1 MKIELGDPILVNCK
15 PKSSKIKIAIE
26 FLRLCIYILSR
37 KLWKAQMILLILLG
51 IASTFSLIALLYFD
65 SAENSTTDYEN
76 LVIKKAEKM
85 SHSFVF
91 HQKQTKKTPIYYDD
105 DGLRTS
111 WMFQISKTY
120 ENSSL
125 RVWSEPP
132 FTINRIRPVNY
143 YGENGTAFI
152 APEDKIQLMEQ
163 LQKRHNYNFF
173 ASQMISM
180 HRSLPDLR
188 FPECKELSYPK
199 ELPTTSVVIIFHN
212 EAWPTLLRTIWS
224 IVDRAPHELIQEIII
239 VDDLST
245 DEKLKQPLDNYV
257 KMFPVHVEIIR
268 TKKREG
274 LIRSRLIGA
283 RKATV

>member
-1 MKIELGDPILVNCK
+1 MKIDLGDPVLVICK
-15 PKSSKIKIAIE
+15 PKSSKLKIAIE
-26 FLRLCIYILSR
+26 FFRLCIYILSR

-51 IASTFSLIALLYFD
+51 IASTFLLIGLFYFN
-65 SAENSTTDYEN
+65 SPKNSTNDYEN
-76 LVIKKAEKM
+76 LVIKRVAKM
-85 SHSFVF
+85 SHNFGF

-143 YGENGTAFI
+143 YGENGTAFVP
-152 APEDKIQLMEQ
+152 PEDKIQLMEQ
-163 LQKRHNYNFF
+163 LQKRHNYNLF
-173 ASQMISM
+173 ASQMISS

-188 FPECKELSYPK
+188 FPECKELSYPN
-199 ELPTTSVVIIFHN
+199 ELPTTSVIIIFHN

-224 IVDRAPHELIQEIII
+224 IVDRAPHELIKEIIL

-245 DEKLKQPLDNYV
+245 DDILKQPLDNYV
-257 KMFPVHVEIIR
+257 KTFPVHVKIIR
-268 TKKREG
+268 TNKREG

-283 RKATV
+283 QKATV

>member
-1 MKIELGDPILVNCK
+1 MKIDLGDPVLVICK
-15 PKSSKIKIAIE
+15 PKSSKLKISIE
-26 FLRLCIYILSR
+26 FFRLCIYILSR

-51 IASTFSLIALLYFD
+51 IASTFLLIGLFYFN
-65 SAENSTTDYEN
+65 SPKNSTNDYEN
-76 LVIKKAEKM
+76 LVIKRVAKM
-85 SHSFVF
+85 SHNFGF

-152 APEDKIQLMEQ
+152 PPEDKIQLMEQ
-163 LQKRHNYNFF
+163 LQKRHNYNLF
-173 ASQMISM
+173 ASQMISS

-188 FPECKELSYPK
+188 FPECKELSYPN
-199 ELPTTSVVIIFHN
+199 ELPTTSVIIIFHN

-224 IVDRAPHELIQEIII
+224 IIDQAPHELIKEIIL

-245 DEKLKQPLDNYV
+245 DEILKQPLDNYV
-257 KMFPVHVEIIR
+257 KTFPVHVEIIR
-268 TKKREG
+268 TNKREG

>member
-15 PKSSKIKIAIE
+15 PKSSKLKIAIE
-26 FLRLCIYILSR
+26 FFRLCIYILSR

-65 SAENSTTDYEN
+65 SAENSTNDYEN
-76 LVIKKAEKM
+76 LVIKRVEKM
-85 SHSFVF
+85 SHRFGF
-91 HQKQTKKTPIYYDD
+91 HQKQAKKTPIYYDD
-105 DGLRTS
+105 DGLRTT
-111 WMFQISKTY
+111 WMFRISKNY
-120 ENSSL
+120 ENSSM

-224 IVDRAPHELIQEIII
+224 IVDRAPHELIQEIIL